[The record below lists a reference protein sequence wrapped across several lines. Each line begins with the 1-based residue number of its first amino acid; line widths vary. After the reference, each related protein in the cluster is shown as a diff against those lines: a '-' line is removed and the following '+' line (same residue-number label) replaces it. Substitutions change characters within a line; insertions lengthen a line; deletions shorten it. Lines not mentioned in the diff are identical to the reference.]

1 MNFWRTQE
9 LLERCNKF
17 RVLIIGRANAG
28 KTTILKRVCDTAEE
42 PEVYNKHG
50 EKVGSGDVDIT
61 HINRGQHDIENEM
74 VFTSNP
80 GFRFHDSGG
89 FESGGIAELDR
100 VREFITQRSHEQK
113 MEDRLHAIWY
123 CIPVD
128 DSRPFTTAEEQFFSA
143 FGTGHAPVIALFTK
157 FDALD
162 NKAFA
167 ALREER
173 LSRADA
179 RSVAPNRATM
189 DFERQHLN
197 SFYDRP
203 YPPKRHVY
211 LRDMNKEYASCNEL
225 IRQTASTLDSGFLEK
240 LLVSTQEN
248 TLELCTEYA
257 FKRWNFRE
265 HS

>member
-1 MNFWRTQE
+1 MNCWRTQE
-9 LLERCNKF
+9 LLERCSKF

-28 KTTILKRVCDTAEE
+28 KTTILKRVCVTAEE

-50 EKVGSGDVDIT
+50 EKMDLSVLVAT
-61 HINRGQHDIENEM
+61 AERGQHDIENEM

-143 FGTGHAPVIALFTK
+143 FGTGHTPVIALFTK

-179 RSVAPNRATM
+179 RSVAPNRAKM
-189 DFERQHLN
+189 DFEQQHLN
-197 SFYDRP
+197 SFYGRP
-203 YPPKRHVY
+203 YPPKGHVY
-211 LRDMNKEYASCNEL
+211 LRDMNKEDADCNEL
-225 IRQTASTLDSGFLEK
+225 IRQTASALDGGFLEQ

-257 FKRWNFRE
+257 FKRWNFRD
-265 HS
+265 HP